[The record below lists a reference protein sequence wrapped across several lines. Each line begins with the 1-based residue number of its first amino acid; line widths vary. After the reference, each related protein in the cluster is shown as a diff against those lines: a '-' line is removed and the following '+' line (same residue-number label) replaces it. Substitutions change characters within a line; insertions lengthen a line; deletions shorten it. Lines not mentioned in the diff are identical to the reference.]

1 MIHFDPSRR
10 DEAVEA
16 GWRAY
21 QERVPGFRQAYD
33 DVCQRYKVVAICA
46 DSDVIGALFVNA
58 GEIHCG
64 VVPEWR
70 GRWLASRRVVREL
83 LSYGHKTKVLDH
95 ESVSIDFVT
104 RLGFRKQGE
113 IYVNPG

>member
-1 MIHFDPSRR
+1 MIHFDPARR
-10 DEAVEA
+10 SEAVEA

-70 GRWLASRRVVREL
+70 GRWISRRVIREAFG
-83 LSYGHKTKVLDH
+83 YGKTTRVLDH
-95 ESVSIDFVT
+95 EDKSIDFVT

-113 IYVNPG
+113 KYVSDR